1 MGIWNTNKQQCIEG
15 RCWSI
20 CERIIGSTNLS
31 KEVGDAINFLHI
43 ILKVTKIDTTIKQI
57 IYYSLLSKSTMSKI
71 CTLYQTL
78 VSVKGDQSSKTRR
91 EIIELV
97 HDCSGSET
105 IIKSMLGLCI
115 PDLFHNLHFMR
126 SSSILLVLKSLRN
139 LMQLDTVTKKLEN
152 TKLLQTLFMILS
164 NRERSHIQEIQV
176 QVVNILYTYTRL
188 SKVRLEQVC
197 TTGLVPTLQQVSISK
212 TTIREMSIQ
221 ILCDIVYVNENC
233 RQNMMHCD
241 GVRMFL
247 ALLQNKNTTTGI
259 GMNVPILDALIEWSR
274 HDKQVSNI
282 LSESRSIAFLQ
293 TWMFGLDGKTF
304 ESVVGS
310 LHNLL
315 SISMVLEERLSSTWL
330 VSKLMHVYTSEN
342 TALNRVKIVKTL
354 CLIWRHIESR
364 LKNGDKMSIKAH
376 LSNDKSILVREI
388 GKRLEQDHMKQYTK
402 ADRISRIREDIKH
415 FVMTE

>member
-1 MGIWNTNKQQCIEG
+1 
-15 RCWSI
+15 
-20 CERIIGSTNLS
+20 
-31 KEVGDAINFLHI
+31 
-43 ILKVTKIDTTIKQI
+43 
-57 IYYSLLSKSTMSKI
+57 
-71 CTLYQTL
+71 
-78 VSVKGDQSSKTRR
+78 
-91 EIIELV
+91 
-97 HDCSGSET
+97 
-105 IIKSMLGLCI
+105 
-115 PDLFHNLHFMR
+115 
-126 SSSILLVLKSLRN
+126 
-139 LMQLDTVTKKLEN
+139 
-152 TKLLQTLFMILS
+152 
-164 NRERSHIQEIQV
+164 
-176 QVVNILYTYTRL
+176 
-188 SKVRLEQVC
+188 
-197 TTGLVPTLQQVSISK
+197 
-212 TTIREMSIQ
+212 
-221 ILCDIVYVNENC
+221 
-233 RQNMMHCD
+233 MMHCD